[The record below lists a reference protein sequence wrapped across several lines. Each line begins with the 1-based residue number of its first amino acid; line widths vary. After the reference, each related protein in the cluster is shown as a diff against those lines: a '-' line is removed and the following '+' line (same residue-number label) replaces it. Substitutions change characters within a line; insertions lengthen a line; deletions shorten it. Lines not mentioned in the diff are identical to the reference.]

1 MADRWGRARLIP
13 IGLLLGSA
21 AATALVLNPP
31 TRVVPAVAVVL
42 SLGYDMIQLLFGGII
57 TTLGGKRA
65 G

>member
-1 MADRWGRARLIP
+1 LIP